1 MAQAIAVI
9 KDTYSYEDAKEIV
22 NNGCQSGVCFKH
34 VYYADTIGFFNKF
47 PDQITRY
54 VVDNIGI
61 DWLKETLER
70 HDGDLDCYLNDLTW
84 AFIELVAGEIVEEYE
99 STTCEEM
106 DDEPI
111 KLYADY
117 SKDDVK
123 LLQKNGFNPV
133 SGMNTN
139 DPLTNLD
146 ALKEVT
152 FRSLNDSRY
161 SQV

>member
-22 NNGCQSGVCFKH
+22 NHGCQSGVCFKH
-34 VYYADTIGFFNKF
+34 IYYADTVGFFNKF

-54 VVDNIGI
+54 IIDNVGI
-61 DWLKETLER
+61 EVITESFSR
-70 HDGDLDCYLNDLTW
+70 NDGNWDCHFNDLTW
-84 AFIELVAGEIVEEYE
+84 AFIELVAVEIVDEYE

-117 SKDDVK
+117 SEKELAAIQNSEWGKDHLVIV
-123 LLQKNGFNPV
+123 N
-133 SGMNTN
+133 
-139 DPLTNLD
+139 
-146 ALKEVT
+146 A
-152 FRSLNDSRY
+152 
-161 SQV
+161 